1 MAPCDTLKKL
11 YLISMDEVFTTLAR
25 QVICDGKSN
34 ASFVCHLRDMLN
46 PRKTHD
52 VYEFLQ

>member
-11 YLISMDEVFTTLAR
+11 YLLSMDEVFTTLAR

-34 ASFVCHLRDMLN
+34 ASFVWHFER
-46 PRKTHD
+46 RA
-52 VYEFLQ
+52 VQILQGPAI

>member
-34 ASFVCHLRDMLN
+34 TSFVCHLYGLASCAGFTLN
-46 PRKTHD
+46 
-52 VYEFLQ
+52 VA